1 MAVSRIATADQYKSV
16 LADLMRAQN
25 RQVEAQSQ
33 VATGK
38 RGNDL
43 LGYADRARSLIAAQ
57 SVKTRVDGLVEQLNG
72 LDVKLQAQQ
81 LSLESLSDSAQGLKD
96 AIAGALASGRADG
109 LMNQVQ
115 NFFSQSL
122 EALNSRYGDGYLFSG
137 GLVDTP
143 PVNISSLGQLAAAS
157 PVDNIFD
164 NGTLVPVSRM
174 DDSSTLQTGF
184 LADAIGKPMMQAI
197 QRIQLFHQGGTGN
210 FGGALTDAQRIFLET
225 ELGNMDGVAQG
236 TVSVTAQGGGVQKRV
251 EHTLLSQTQRQTTME
266 NILGDITDVDI
277 GAAASALTQAQ
288 VAVQASAQVLLSL
301 KDMSLLNFL
310 SRS

>member
-1 MAVSRIATADQYKSV
+1 MGVSRIATADQYKSV

-38 RGNDL
+38 RGSDL
-43 LGYADRARSLIAAQ
+43 LGYADRARSLVAAQ
-57 SVKTRVDGLVEQLNG
+57 SVKARVDGMVEQLNG
-72 LDVKLQAQQ
+72 LDVKMQAQQ
-81 LSLESLSDSAQGLKD
+81 LSLESLSDSAQGLKE
-96 AIAGALASGRADG
+96 AISGALASGRADG

-115 NFFSQSL
+115 NYFSQTL

-137 GLVDTP
+137 GQVDTA
-143 PVNISSLGQLAAAS
+143 PVNVTSLAQLAAAS

-174 DDSSTLQTGF
+174 DDSSSLQTGF
-184 LADAIGKPMMQAI
+184 LADAIGKPMMEAL
-197 QRIQLFHQGGTGN
+197 QRIQQFNQGASGP
-210 FGGALTDAQRIFLET
+210 FSGALTDAQRIYLEG
-225 ELGNMDGVAQG
+225 EMGALDGVAQG
-236 TVSVTAQGGGVQKRV
+236 AVSVSAQGGSVQKRV
-251 EHTLLSQTQRQTTME
+251 EHSLLSQTQRQTAME

-277 GAAASALTQAQ
+277 GAAASALSQAQ
-288 VAVQASAQVLLSL
+288 VAVQASAQVFLSL

-310 SRS
+310 K